1 MESSTTK
8 NDGAPAHGA
17 QPQPSG
23 SGAQTQPSGIPLS
36 LREGERA
43 ALRPAVA
50 MVESDVARLA
60 AQHDVDGYAQAVKR
74 LATSWHALVSFMDL
88 GDPPEVRSCPH
99 CGYSILVKATRCVQ
113 CWKQSDA
120 A

>member
-1 MESSTTK
+1 MESSTKK
-8 NDGAPAHGA
+8 NEGAPAPGL
-17 QPQPSG
+17 QPQPNG
-23 SGAQTQPSGIPLS
+23 AGAQTPSGVPLS

-50 MVESDVARLA
+50 LVESDVARLA
-60 AQHDVDGYAQAVKR
+60 AQQDVDGYAQAVKR

-88 GDPPEVRSCPH
+88 GAPPEVRSCPH